1 MFIIQIIRR
10 LIDIIS
16 KNGSK
21 NGYTEDD
28 IHSKKKK
35 EAKYTKEHGK
45 IKNTEA
51 LEIKNKETTLS
62 HITT

>member
-35 EAKYTKEHGK
+35 KQN
-45 IKNTEA
+45 IPKNMEKSR
-51 LEIKNKETTLS
+51 IQR
-62 HITT
+62 H

>member
-1 MFIIQIIRR
+1 
-10 LIDIIS
+10 LINIIS
-16 KNGSK
+16 KKGSK
-21 NGYTEDD
+21 KGYKGDD
-28 IHSKKKK
+28 IKNKKKK

>member
-1 MFIIQIIRR
+1 